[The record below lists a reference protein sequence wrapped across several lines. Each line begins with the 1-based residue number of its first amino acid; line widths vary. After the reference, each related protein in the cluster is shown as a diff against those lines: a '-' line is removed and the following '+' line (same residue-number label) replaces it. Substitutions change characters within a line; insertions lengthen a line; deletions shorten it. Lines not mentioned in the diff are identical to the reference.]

1 MEKESEFIKYLLYV
15 NNKKQNN
22 ANNNFQNM
30 EIQKHS
36 FTCPPVCHE

>member
-22 ANNNFQNM
+22 ANQPEYGNT
-30 EIQKHS
+30 EA
-36 FTCPPVCHE
+36 